1 MKRHFLFL
9 LGMLFWAASAFS
21 QDLTQNYYSYINNLY
36 NINPAYCAIGHKLAG
51 VMDVRQKTGWNETNA
66 MVGIS
71 GQLNANQGLGA
82 RLNSDLRGP
91 FQTFIMDATYG
102 YKVDIAE
109 GRALYLGL
117 SAGLINRSLN
127 TSKIKNYN
135 DLDPNDPTL
144 NVTNYKSTAF
154 TAGAGLV
161 YEHKSFELAISAP
174 QLVAGNQRSFN
185 YITVMAAN
193 IFYLSDKF
201 ELIPMLFYFNTPV
214 VKNLGVL
221 QLKAEYHRKFW
232 GQIGFQTNSI
242 FNACVGYNVG
252 DLGFAYNYM
261 TSNKLTNVQTSGTH
275 EVILTLKVGKKYR
288 NRHMAP
294 KNDEHIE

>member
-1 MKRHFLFL
+1 MKRIPLFL
-9 LGMLFWAASAFS
+9 IGIFLLATSVIS

-51 VMDVRQKTGWNETNA
+51 VLDVRQKAGWNETNA
-66 MVGIS
+66 MFGIS
-71 GQLNANQGLGA
+71 GQLSANQGIGA

-91 FQTFIMDATYG
+91 FQTMVVDATYG
-102 YKVDIAE
+102 YKVEIAE

-135 DLDPNDPTL
+135 DLDPNDPAL
-144 NVTNYKSTAF
+144 SVTNYKSTSF
-154 TAGAGLV
+154 TAGAGLI
-161 YEHKSFELAISAP
+161 YEHNSFELAISAP
-174 QLVAGNQRSFN
+174 QLVAVNQRSFN

-193 IFYLSDKF
+193 IFYLSEKL

-221 QLKAEYHRKFW
+221 QCKAEYKRKFW
-232 GQIGFQTNSI
+232 GQLGYSTNSI
-242 FNACVGYNVG
+242 FNACIGVNFG

-275 EVILTLKVGKKYR
+275 EVILNLKVGKKYK

-294 KNDEHIE
+294 KHDEHIE